1 MAMDIKTDKLISTL
15 TPSVARPTVGPASNP
30 VSQDSAPGPLEPAA
44 KVRLS
49 ETVRGQQLASAVNE
63 VRGEAFDIELV
74 RQIQERLDQGT
85 LEINYDSVARE
96 LVQDALAFVGKPK
109 SGVTL

>member
-1 MAMDIKTDKLISTL
+1 MDIKTDKLISTL
-15 TPSVARPTVGPASNP
+15 APSAARPTAGPASNP
-30 VSQDSAPGPLEPAA
+30 VSQDGAPGPLEPAA

-85 LEINYDSVARE
+85 LQINYDAVARE
-96 LVQDALAFVGKPK
+96 LLQDAMAFAGKPK
-109 SGVTL
+109 SGVTV